1 MHKKKHIIWDWNGT
15 LLNDTYYCVTCMNK
29 VLGNYQ
35 LKNISID
42 TYKKHFTFPVK
53 DYYKAIGFDF
63 ERIDFEKPAQEFINE
78 YYSGIT
84 SVKLHKGCHDILNTF
99 EQKGVKQHVLSAMEH
114 NMLVE
119 SLSNFGIDYY
129 FENITGISDHY
140 AHSKVDVGKK
150 LISEIGCSTD
160 DIIMIGDTI
169 HDYEVA
175 HNLEIDCLL
184 ISSGHQSHERL
195 ATVTS
200 NIISELSELKMF
212 ID

>member
-1 MHKKKHIIWDWNGT
+1 M
-15 LLNDTYYCVTCMNK
+15 
-29 VLGNYQ
+29 LGNYQ

-63 ERIDFEKPAQEFINE
+63 ERIDFEKPAQEFISE

-129 FENITGISDHY
+129 
-140 AHSKVDVGKK
+140 
-150 LISEIGCSTD
+150 
-160 DIIMIGDTI
+160 
-169 HDYEVA
+169 
-175 HNLEIDCLL
+175 
-184 ISSGHQSHERL
+184 
-195 ATVTS
+195 
-200 NIISELSELKMF
+200 
-212 ID
+212 